1 MNTHFSFS
9 DGQNRAIAMGGLLQS
24 LNLVRDL
31 ARTGYLTTQSFEACT
46 KSLFVTNPQKTADVY
61 GDITAIEG
69 GLSLLHAMLT
79 ESLTDAHKEIMTY
92 AVGINN
98 LSQRFLK
105 NKKMLA
111 TVAERLDATQQK
123 VEHFGISHDNT
134 IAAIA
139 DIYTNTISTFPYR
152 IHVKGEY
159 TYLQQ
164 TRVADQIRTL
174 LLAAIRAAI
183 LWRQNGGN
191 IIKLIFSRRALR
203 SDVESLLQHI
213 RAQ

>member
-1 MNTHFSFS
+1 MNTSLSFS
-9 DGQNRAIAMGGLLQS
+9 DGQNRAIAMGGLFQS

-31 ARTGYLTTQSFEACT
+31 ARTGYLTTHAFETCT
-46 KSLFVTNPQKTADVY
+46 KSLFVTNPQNTAEVY
-61 GDITAIEG
+61 GDVNAVEN
-69 GLSLLHAMLT
+69 GLSLLHTLLS
-79 ESLTDAHKEIMTY
+79 ESLTDAHKEMLTY

-123 VEHFGISHDNT
+123 VEHFGINHDNT
-134 IAAIA
+134 VAAIA

-174 LLAAIRAAI
+174 LLAAIRAAV

-191 IIKLIFSRRALR
+191 VMKLIFSRGALR
-203 SDVESLLQHI
+203 SDVENLLQHI
-213 RAQ
+213 KAQ